1 MMVTTTHYLILAA
14 VIFYIGVLG
23 VLTRR
28 NLLIMLMSVELMLN
42 AANLTFVAFA
52 RELGDMGGHLFPI
65 FIITVAACEVAV
77 GLAIIITISK
87 KGDTSDVLDLS
98 FMKDIKGKE

>member
-1 MMVTTTHYLILAA
+1 MIVTTTHYLILSAI
-14 VIFYIGVLG
+14 IFTIGVFG

-42 AANLTFVAFA
+42 AANLTFVAYA
-52 RELGDMGGHLFPI
+52 RELGDMGGHMFPI

-77 GLAIIITISK
+77 GLAIIVTIFRRVNIA
-87 KGDTSDVLDLS
+87 DVQDLNL
-98 FMKDIKGKE
+98 MKDIKGE